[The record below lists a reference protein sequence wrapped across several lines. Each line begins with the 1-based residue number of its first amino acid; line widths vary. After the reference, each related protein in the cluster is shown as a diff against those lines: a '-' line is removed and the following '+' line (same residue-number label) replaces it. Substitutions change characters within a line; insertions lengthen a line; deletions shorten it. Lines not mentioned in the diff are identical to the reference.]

1 MNLIAHDHRFR
12 RTKAQALTLATLA
25 LLLML
30 GHAASS
36 LAIEPTSTEADLLP
50 FVGTWQAKFKGKVF
64 LTIKL
69 EKQQARLA
77 GTTSHTQ
84 IELDK
89 DGELISAEEHEGRD
103 PIVDAK
109 LISGILRI
117 TTKDEESQDTIQC
130 EITLTGTDQA
140 ELRILTPPEVPAPK
154 PWKLERA
161 KAGP

>member
-1 MNLIAHDHRFR
+1 VNLLAQDNRFR
-12 RTKAQALTLATLA
+12 SNRAQASALAAFA

-30 GHAASS
+30 GQGISS
-36 LAIEPTSTEADLLP
+36 LAIEPTSTEADLQP
-50 FVGTWQAKFKGKVF
+50 FVGIWHAKFKGKTF

-69 EKQQARLA
+69 EKQQSRLS

-89 DGELISAEEHEGRD
+89 DGELLSAEEHEGRD

-109 LISGILRI
+109 LVSGTLRI

-140 ELRILTPPEVPAPK
+140 ELRILTPPDVPAPK

-161 KAGP
+161 KAGQ